1 MENINW
7 KIVGGSANN
16 MWKIPISCG
25 KYQYHGGYCHI
36 NWKIADVMV
45 YHMSWLTIFFCGIMC
60 GVPNLGQPTGCVV
73 GVVDSFDLLL

>member
-36 NWKIADVMV
+36 NWKIADVMGISYELADDFFLW
-45 YHMSWLTIFFCGIMC
+45 YHVWCT
-60 GVPNLGQPTGCVV
+60 
-73 GVVDSFDLLL
+73 